1 MSSSGSNAARGTVQG
16 AQFGSQVG
24 GPVGAAIGGTIGFLV
39 GAFGGDPLRHAKK
52 AQEKYNAEVVK
63 YTAMSLFDRERAQ
76 QVERM
81 RTARALQSY
90 QAQGKT
96 QISQVRA
103 NYGAADLVGASA
115 QALAQTLDFQ
125 TKQAEAA
132 TLFNYGVG
140 FDNYLTDIVA
150 TGQRG
155 INSLQRTIDAAPQQ
169 PMDVGQL
176 FAAGKSMYEGFK
188 QLGSNQGGFSAGFQF
203 GSTPQGSQQQT
214 SNYTLSNNT
223 NLQFKGF

>member
-1 MSSSGSNAARGTVQG
+1 MSSSGSNAARGTAQG

-52 AQEKYNAEVVK
+52 AQEKYNNEVVK
-63 YTAMSLFDRERAQ
+63 HTAMSLFDRERAQ

-81 RTARALQSY
+81 RTARALQNY

-96 QISQVRA
+96 QTSTLRA

-140 FDNYLTDIVA
+140 FDNYLTDIEA

-155 INSLQRTIDAAPQQ
+155 VNSLQRTLDAPAQQ
-169 PMDVGQL
+169 PIDIGQL
-176 FAAGKSMYEGFK
+176 YSAGKSMYDGFK
-188 QLGSNQGGFSAGFQF
+188 QLGGNQGGYSAGFQF

-214 SNYTLSNNT
+214 SNYALPSNT
-223 NLQFKGF
+223 NLQFRGF